1 MTHLLETG
9 RCRPHRGDVQAYQ
22 DNHIAGG
29 IISRHGRAEL
39 SHHRSRR
46 HSDYAFRYR
55 AVFPLR

>member
-29 IISRHGRAEL
+29 IISRHGRAVMRRGQL
-39 SHHRSRR
+39 STG
-46 HSDYAFRYR
+46 SDY
-55 AVFPLR
+55 V